1 MTSPTSELQHTW
13 RHLAGAG
20 HDEAFLRLLAHHA
33 EPHRRYHTA
42 VHVMWVLR
50 HVHRLLRDS
59 PEAAIDGDAVCLAAL
74 YHDAVYDPE
83 SSTNEADSARLA
95 ERTARSL
102 GWDDR
107 RCSRVGELIE
117 LTAHRQP
124 DAEAEAGI
132 DPDAAILLDADLAV
146 LGEEPAVYQAYVNG
160 VRAEYAHVSDHHWRH
175 GRSAVLQSLLAR
187 DPLFHTPLMRDERE
201 HRARANLT
209 AELAGLG

>member
-13 RHLAGAG
+13 RRLAGSG

-50 HVHRLLRDS
+50 HVDRLLRDS
-59 PEAAIDGDAVCLAAL
+59 PDAAVDGDAVRLAAL
-74 YHDAVYDPE
+74 YHDAVYDPR

-95 ERTARSL
+95 EQAARSF

-107 RCSRVGELIE
+107 RCTRVGELIQ
-117 LTAHRQP
+117 LTAHHRS
-124 DAEAEAGI
+124 DASHDARV
-132 DPDAAILLDADLAV
+132 DPDAAILLDADLTV
-146 LGEEPAVYQAYVNG
+146 LGEEPAVYHAYVNG
-160 VRAEYAHVSDHHWRH
+160 VRAEYAHVSDHDWRR
-175 GRSAVLQSLLAR
+175 GRSVVLASLLAR
-187 DPLFHTPLMRDERE
+187 NPLFHTTTMRDERE

-209 AELAGLG
+209 AELAALA